1 MGGQWLGVE
10 GLLDVLAGD
19 LINSKEAGACGVLS
33 GEARDVIHERGRSRT
48 ALVSG
53 RRRPGA
59 TRTSGRLETPGLAA
73 ADLWSFLQAVT

>member
-33 GEARDVIHERGRSRT
+33 GEARDVIHERGRAVELRSFGD
-48 ALVSG
+48 AEGLVLRG
-53 RRRPGA
+53 DPAGLRHPG
-59 TRTSGRLETPGLAA
+59 
-73 ADLWSFLQAVT
+73 